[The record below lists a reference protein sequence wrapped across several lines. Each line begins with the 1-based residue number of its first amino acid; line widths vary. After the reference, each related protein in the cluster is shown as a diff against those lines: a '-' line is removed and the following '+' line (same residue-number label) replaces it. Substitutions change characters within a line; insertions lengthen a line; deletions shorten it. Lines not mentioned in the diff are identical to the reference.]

1 MSEMQFYGKHCAE
14 MALKS
19 PFVKILAVD
28 CTGSVAEQIPLL
40 QKKNSFPVSIRDISY
55 FKVDF
60 KHQGIAIKAHLEI
73 FKHIEECDYAAWK
86 TVLVLDHLNDPMNV
100 GSAIRHAVAF
110 GVDAIVI
117 PKHQAAPIS
126 AAVAH
131 ASAGALFSIPVIQP
145 GSFGQCLD
153 SLKKLGFGLIGTTL
167 SERSESF
174 DPKYFW
180 EKSALV
186 IGHEGQGLS
195 QGVAQKC
202 DTLVTIPMSGKI
214 QSLNAAVTASLM
226 CYERF
231 KQQNRNS

>member
-1 MSEMQFYGKHCAE
+1 MQELHFYGKHCAE
-14 MALKS
+14 MALHS
-19 PFVKILAVD
+19 PFVQILAVE
-28 CTGSVAEQIPLL
+28 CTQSVYEQIPELSARN
-40 QKKNSFPVSIRDISY
+40 KNFSVQIKDRSQ
-55 FKVDF
+55 FKDDV
-60 KHQGIAIKAHLEI
+60 KHQGIAIRAQVEI
-73 FKHIEECDYAAWK
+73 FKHIEECDYSEWK

-117 PKHQAAPIS
+117 PKHQAAPIG

-131 ASAGALFSIPVIQP
+131 ASSGALFAIPVIQP

-153 SLKKLGFGLIGTTL
+153 QLKKLGFGLVGTTL
-167 SERSESF
+167 NERSETF
-174 DPKYFW
+174 DPKFFW
-180 EKSALV
+180 DKTAIV
-186 IGHEGQGLS
+186 VGHEGQGLS

-231 KQQNRNS
+231 KQVGK